1 MYVTLFFNKKKCKNL
16 QKINHA
22 ILTHPRFMEVVTAAT
37 VDCYLQHADMDNNPG
52 IDINQGKLEIGV
64 FLNTLRSINDSELDI
79 KLNGSTDN
87 KQIILLGLITELRML
102 KDNLPTPDQLS
113 CISLTC
119 DDNVFL
125 EVLMSFIK
133 GAVISFQTWYWKLVT
148 VKKSQ
153 LVGQINSL
161 RGEFLINAHRISELQ
176 SELNDL
182 VNSEVREKVKAM
194 KLFEGLNSENQAPY
208 F

>member
-1 MYVTLFFNKKKCKNL
+1 
-16 QKINHA
+16 
-22 ILTHPRFMEVVTAAT
+22 
-37 VDCYLQHADMDNNPG
+37 
-52 IDINQGKLEIGV
+52 
-64 FLNTLRSINDSELDI
+64 
-79 KLNGSTDN
+79 
-87 KQIILLGLITELRML
+87 
-102 KDNLPTPDQLS
+102 
-113 CISLTC
+113 
-119 DDNVFL
+119 
-125 EVLMSFIK
+125 MSFIK
-133 GAVISFQTWYWKLVT
+133 GEVISFQTWHWKLVT

-153 LVGQINSL
+153 SVGQINSL